1 MSVKDGAVFSPE
13 VIEVMRIALDD
24 AWASL
29 PPEQQARTSQS
40 ALAERILTSVAE
52 GETDLGRLRVAA
64 LQGLRAS

>member
-1 MSVKDGAVFSPE
+1 MSVKSGTVFSPE
-13 VIEVMRIALDD
+13 VIEVMQTALSD

-52 GETDLGRLRVAA
+52 GETDPSQLRAAA
-64 LQGLRAS
+64 LRGLRAS